1 MDQFSLTYFINNI
14 FGLIISL
21 GIIGNLINII
31 VFSQKKMLKS
41 FTFQLILYLSIIDF
55 LILFT
60 SGIETLL
67 QIVFLI
73 DLRIVTSLGC
83 KLCIFLSYFLLNV
96 RSICLMAIV
105 INSKF
110 NSVLIYFT
118 NFCTLNLSWIHLC
131 PTDLIRKS

>member
-1 MDQFSLTYFINNI
+1 MDQFSLTYLINNI
-14 FGLIISL
+14 FGLIISF
-21 GIIGNLINII
+21 GIAGNLINII

-60 SGIETLL
+60 SGIETLF

-73 DLRIVTSLGC
+73 DLRIMTSLVC

-110 NSVLIYFT
+110 IIYFLFILQT
-118 NFCTLNLSWIHLC
+118 FAHWF
-131 PTDLIRKS
+131 R